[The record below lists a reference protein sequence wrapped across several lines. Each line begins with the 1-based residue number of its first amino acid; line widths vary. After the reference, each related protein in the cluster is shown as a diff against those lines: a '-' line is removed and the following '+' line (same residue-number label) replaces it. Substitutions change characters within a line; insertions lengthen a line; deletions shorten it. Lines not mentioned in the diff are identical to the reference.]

1 MVLAWHALP
10 SIGLK
15 KAHRLEMA
23 PFPPNQN
30 NTSLERRR
38 LLLTTTDTKDDTS
51 SILSFLARDPSQLLF
66 ASYFSNLL
74 VSYSAPDA
82 MTPETHH
89 DQGLKHC
96 YHIILNDLFEHKSSL
111 RLLHYEL

>member
-1 MVLAWHALP
+1 
-10 SIGLK
+10 
-15 KAHRLEMA
+15 MA

-38 LLLTTTDTKDDTS
+38 LLLATTDTKDDTS

-74 VSYSAPDA
+74 VSYSAPDL

-89 DQGLKHC
+89 GQGLKHC
-96 YHIILNDLFEHKSSL
+96 YQIILNDLFDHISSL
-111 RLLHYEL
+111 RLLN